1 MLDTAEPINN
11 GSESQSASFAS
22 ETEKTTPVQ
31 RWQTLKN
38 SAVKQIQSTTKNQS
52 FLWGLAFGVTTAV
65 AASLGIGLGILAPL
79 PFVAGEQQTRSLTDI
94 VQKFAVHQMT
104 RPVNILVMGV
114 DRVPDAPID
123 SPAGLNG
130 RSDTLL
136 LLRLDPKNNS
146 VKMLSIPR
154 DTHVDNPFLSID
166 KINQAN
172 VDGGAA
178 LAAEVVSSTLDG
190 VKIDRYVRVTTEAFR
205 QLVDLVGGVEVFV
218 PKKMQYKDVTQ
229 RLEIDL
235 EPGLQTLNG
244 QQAEQFARFRQ
255 DENGDIGR
263 VQRQQL
269 LLKALRQ
276 RLINPS
282 TLPRLPQIISVMQNY
297 VDTNINWEEMLALTN
312 FGLNLERTDMKMVM
326 LPGRFS
332 EPGEFGARSYW
343 VVDEEKRDRL
353 MQDFF
358 GVEVKEIAKDTD
370 NSSTTSVRI
379 AIQNASGQPNMSN
392 RAAQYLRKLGFR
404 NIYLVRDWPE
414 TQTKTQIIV
423 QKGDIKAAEKLQ
435 SALGMGKIEPA
446 SIGDIE
452 SDLTLRVGEDWTP
465 ETAANF

>member
-1 MLDTAEPINN
+1 MDSAEPIKN
-11 GSESQSASFAS
+11 GSESQSGNFPS
-22 ETEKTTPVQ
+22 ETEKTSPVQ
-31 RWQTLKN
+31 QWQTLKTG
-38 SAVKQIQSTTKNQS
+38 AVKRIKSAARNQI
-52 FLWGLAFGVTTAV
+52 FFWGLAFGVTTAV
-65 AASLGIGLGILAPL
+65 AASLGITLGIFAPL
-79 PFVAGEQQTRSLTDI
+79 PFVATEQETRSLTDI
-94 VQKFAVHQMT
+94 IQKFAVHKMT
-104 RPVNILVMGV
+104 RPVNILIMGV
-114 DRVPDAPID
+114 DRVPEAPID

-136 LLRLDPKNNS
+136 LLRLDPTDNS

-154 DTHVDNPFLSID
+154 DTHVNNPFLRIA

-178 LAAEVVSSTLDG
+178 LAAEVVSSNLDG

-218 PKKMQYKDVTQ
+218 PKKMHYIDETQ
-229 RLEIDL
+229 HLDINL
-235 EPGLQTLNG
+235 KPGLQTLNG
-244 QQAEQFARFRQ
+244 KQAEQFVRFRH

-269 LLKALRQ
+269 LLKAVKQ
-276 RLINPS
+276 RLTNPS
-282 TLPRLPQIISVMQNY
+282 IVYRLPQMMSVMKNY
-297 VDTNINWEEMLALTN
+297 VDTNINWEEMLALAN
-312 FGLNLERTDMKMVM
+312 FGLNLQQTDIKMVM

-332 EPGEFGARSYW
+332 QTGEFDGKSYW
-343 VVDEEKRDRL
+343 VVDEKKRDRV
-353 MQDFF
+353 MQDYFALE
-358 GVEVKEIAKDTD
+358 GKEIANKND
-370 NSSTTSVRI
+370 NNSATSVRI

-392 RAAQYLRKLGFR
+392 SAAQYLKKLGFH

-423 QKGDIKAAEKLQ
+423 QKGDTKAAEKLQ
-435 SALGMGKIEPA
+435 SALHIGNIEPA

-465 ETAANF
+465 STAPNF

>member
-1 MLDTAEPINN
+1 MLDTAEPIKH
-11 GSESQSASFAS
+11 GSESQSGNFPS
-22 ETEKTTPVQ
+22 ETEKTSPVQ
-31 RWQTLKN
+31 QWQSLKT
-38 SAVKQIQSTTKNQS
+38 SVVKRIQSAAKNKS
-52 FLWGLAFGVTTAV
+52 LFWGLAFGVTATV
-65 AASLGIGLGILAPL
+65 ATSLGITLGIFAPL
-79 PFVAGEQQTRSLTDI
+79 PFVASEQQTQSLSDI
-94 VQKFAVHQMT
+94 LQKFAVYKMT

-114 DRVPDAPID
+114 DRVPDAPKD

-136 LLRLDPKNNS
+136 LLRLDPSDNS

-154 DTHVDNPFLSID
+154 DTHVDNPFLSIN

-178 LAAEVVSSTLDG
+178 LAADVVSSTLDG

-205 QLVDLVGGVEVFV
+205 KLVDLVGGVEVFV
-218 PKKMQYKDVTQ
+218 PKKMHYKDETQ
-229 RLEIDL
+229 HLEINL

-244 QQAEQFARFRQ
+244 EQAEQFARFRQ

-269 LLKALRQ
+269 LLQAVRQ
-276 RLINPS
+276 RLTNPNI
-282 TLPRLPQIISVMQNY
+282 LPRLPEMMSVMKNY
-297 VDTNINWEEMLALTN
+297 VDTNINWEEMLALAN
-312 FGLNLERTDMKMVM
+312 FGLNLQKTDIKMVM

-332 EPGEFGARSYW
+332 HTGEFDGRSYW

-353 MQDFF
+353 MQQYF
-358 GVEVKEIAKDTD
+358 GVEVKEIAKETEND
-370 NSSTTSVRI
+370 STTSVRI
-379 AIQNASGQPNMSN
+379 AIQNASGQSNMSN

-423 QKGDIKAAEKLQ
+423 QKGDVKAAEKLQ
-435 SALGMGKIEPA
+435 SALGMGTIEPA
-446 SIGDIE
+446 SVGDIE
-452 SDLTLRVGEDWTP
+452 SDLTLRVGEDWIP
-465 ETAANF
+465 STAANF

>member
-11 GSESQSASFAS
+11 GSESQSANFPS

-38 SAVKQIQSTTKNQS
+38 SAVKRIESTVKNPS
-52 FLWGLAFGVTTAV
+52 LLWGLTFGVTTAV
-65 AASLGIGLGILAPL
+65 AASLGIGLGIFTPL
-79 PFVAGEQQTRSLTDI
+79 PFVAGEQETRSLTDI
-94 VQKFAVHQMT
+94 VKKFAVYKMT
-104 RPVNILVMGV
+104 QPVNILVMGV
-114 DRVPDAPID
+114 DRVPDAPTD

-136 LLRLDPKNNS
+136 LVRLDPKDNS

-154 DTHVDNPFLSID
+154 DTHVNNPFLSIE

-178 LAAEVVSSTLDG
+178 LAAEVVSNTLDG

-218 PKKMQYKDVTQ
+218 PRKMQYKDVTQ

-244 QQAEQFARFRQ
+244 DQAEQFARFRQ

-269 LLKALRQ
+269 LLKAVRQ
-276 RLINPS
+276 RLTNPS
-282 TLPRLPQIISVMQNY
+282 ILPRLPQIMSVMQKY
-297 VDTNINWEEMLALTN
+297 VDTNVNWEEMLALAN
-312 FGLNLERTDMKMVM
+312 FGLNLEQTDIKMVM

-332 EPGEFGARSYW
+332 ETGEFDGRSYW
-343 VVDEEKRDRL
+343 VVDEEKRDRV
-353 MQDFF
+353 MQNFF
-358 GVEVKEIAKDTD
+358 GVKVKEIPNDSEN
-370 NSSTTSVRI
+370 NSATSVRI
-379 AIQNASGQPNMSN
+379 AIQNASGQSNISN
-392 RAAQYLRKLGFR
+392 RAAQYLRRLGFR

-414 TQTKTQIIV
+414 TQTTTQIIV

-465 ETAANF
+465 QTSANY

>member
-1 MLDTAEPINN
+1 MLDTAEPIKN
-11 GSESQSASFAS
+11 GSESQSANLSS
-22 ETEKTTPVQ
+22 ETEKTTPIQ
-31 RWQTLKN
+31 RWQTVKN
-38 SAVKQIQSTTKNQS
+38 SAVKRIQSTVKNRN
-52 FLWGLAFGVTTAV
+52 FLWGLVFGVTTA
-65 AASLGIGLGILAPL
+65 AAATLGVNVGIFAPL
-79 PFVAGEQQTRSLTDI
+79 PFIVAEEQPRSLTDI
-94 VQKFAVHQMT
+94 VQKFAVHKMT

-114 DRVPDAPID
+114 DRVPDAPTD

-136 LLRLDPKNNS
+136 LLRLDPKDNS

-229 RLEIDL
+229 RLEINL
-235 EPGLQTLNG
+235 EAGLQTLNG
-244 QQAEQFARFRQ
+244 KQAEQFARFRQ

-269 LLKALRQ
+269 LLKALRE
-276 RLINPS
+276 RLINAS
-282 TLPRLPQIISVMQNY
+282 ILPRLPQILSIMQNY
-297 VDTNINWEEMLALTN
+297 VDTNINWEEMLALAN
-312 FGLNLERTDMKMVM
+312 FGLNLQQTDIKMVM

-332 EPGEFGARSYW
+332 ETGEFGARSYW
-343 VVDEEKRDRL
+343 VVDEEKRDRV
-353 MQDFF
+353 MQEFF
-358 GVEVKEIAKDTD
+358 GVEVKEIAKDSNN
-370 NSSTTSVRI
+370 NSKTSVRI

-392 RAAQYLRKLGFR
+392 RAAQYLRKLGFS
-404 NIYLVRDWPE
+404 NIYLIRDWPE

-435 SALGMGKIEPA
+435 STLGMGKIEPA

-452 SDLTLRVGEDWTP
+452 SDLTLRIGEDWTP

>member
-1 MLDTAEPINN
+1 MFDTAEPIEN
-11 GSESQSASFAS
+11 GSESQSVNLSS
-22 ETEKTTPVQ
+22 KTEKTTPVQ

-38 SAVKQIQSTTKNQS
+38 SAVKRIQSTGKDRS
-52 FLWGLAFGVTTAV
+52 FFWGLTFGVTTAV
-65 AASLGIGLGILAPL
+65 AASLGIGLGIFTPL
-79 PFVAGEQQTRSLTDI
+79 PFVAGEQETRSLTQI
-94 VQKFAVHQMT
+94 VQKFAVHKMT
-104 RPVNILVMGV
+104 QPVNILVMGV
-114 DRVPDAPID
+114 DRVPDAPTD

-136 LLRLDPKNNS
+136 LVRLDPSDNS

-154 DTHVDNPFLSID
+154 DTHVNNPFLSIE
-166 KINQAN
+166 KVNQAN

-178 LAAEVVSSTLDG
+178 LAAEVVSDTLDG

-218 PKKMQYKDVTQ
+218 PKKMHYKDVTQ
-229 RLEIDL
+229 GLEINL

-244 QQAEQFARFRQ
+244 EQAEQFARFRQ

-276 RLINPS
+276 RLINPGI
-282 TLPRLPQIISVMQNY
+282 LPRLPQIISVMQNY
-297 VDTNINWEEMLALTN
+297 VDTNINWEEMLALAN
-312 FGLNLERTDMKMVM
+312 FGMNLEKTDIKMVM

-332 EPGEFGARSYW
+332 ETGEFDGRSYW
-343 VVDEEKRDRL
+343 VVDEGKRDRV

-358 GVEVKEIAKDTD
+358 GVEVKEIAKETD
-370 NSSTTSVRI
+370 NNSETSIRI
-379 AIQNASGQPNMSN
+379 AIQNASGQPNMSS
-392 RAAQYLRKLGFR
+392 RAARYLRKLGFR

-414 TQTKTQIIV
+414 TERNTQIIV
-423 QKGDIKAAEKLQ
+423 QKGDIKAAEKFQ
-435 SALGMGKIEPA
+435 STLGIGKIESA

-452 SDLTLRVGEDWTP
+452 SDLTLRLGEDWTP
-465 ETAANF
+465 ETTSNF

>member
-1 MLDTAEPINN
+1 MFDTAEPINN
-11 GSESQSASFAS
+11 GSESQSANLSS
-22 ETEKTTPVQ
+22 KTEKTIPVQ
-31 RWQTLKN
+31 RWQSLKK
-38 SAVKQIQSTTKNQS
+38 SAVKLIQSTAKNQS
-52 FLWGLAFGVTTAV
+52 FLWGLTFGVTTAV
-65 AASLGIGLGILAPL
+65 ATSLGVGLGIFTPL
-79 PFVAGEQQTRSLTDI
+79 PFVAGEQETRSLTHI
-94 VQKFAVHQMT
+94 IQKFAVHKMT

-136 LLRLDPKNNS
+136 LVRLDPKDNS

-178 LAAEVVSSTLDG
+178 LAAEVVSDTLDG

-205 QLVDLVGGVEVFV
+205 QLVDLVDGVEVFV
-218 PKKMQYKDVTQ
+218 PKEMHYKDVTQ
-229 RLEIDL
+229 GLEIDL

-244 QQAEQFARFRQ
+244 EQAEQFARFRQ

-269 LLKALRQ
+269 LLKSLRQ
-276 RLINPS
+276 RLINPGI
-282 TLPRLPQIISVMQNY
+282 LPRLPQIISVMQNY
-297 VDTNINWEEMLALTN
+297 VDTNINWEEMLALAN
-312 FGLNLERTDMKMVM
+312 FGLNLEQTEIKMVM

-332 EPGEFGARSYW
+332 ETGELGARSYW
-343 VVDEEKRDRL
+343 VVDEEKRDRV
-353 MQDFF
+353 MQNYF
-358 GVEVKEIAKDTD
+358 GVEVKEIATETD
-370 NSSTTSVRI
+370 NNSETSVRI
-379 AIQNASGQPNMSN
+379 AIQNASGQPNMSH
-392 RAAQYLRKLGFR
+392 RAAEHLRELGFR

-414 TQTKTQIIV
+414 TQTTTQIIV
-423 QKGDIKAAEKLQ
+423 QKGDLKAAEKLQ
-435 SALGMGKIEPA
+435 STLRMGKIEPA

-465 ETAANF
+465 QTAANF

>member
-1 MLDTAEPINN
+1 MLDTAEPIDN
-11 GSESQSASFAS
+11 GSQSQPANFPS

-31 RWQTLKN
+31 RWQTLKS
-38 SAVKQIQSTTKNQS
+38 SAVKRIKLTGKNQG
-52 FLWGLAFGVTTAV
+52 FLWGIVFGATTAV
-65 AASLGIGLGILAPL
+65 AASLGITFGIFAPL

-94 VQKFAVHQMT
+94 MQKFAVYKMT

-114 DRVPDAPID
+114 DRVPDAPPD

-154 DTHVDNPFLSID
+154 DTHVDNPFLSIE

-218 PKKMQYKDVTQ
+218 PKKMHYKDVTQ
-229 RLEIDL
+229 KLEIDL

-244 QQAEQFARFRQ
+244 EQAEQFARFRQ

-269 LLKALRQ
+269 LLKAVRQ
-276 RLINPS
+276 RLSNPS
-282 TLPRLPQIISVMQNY
+282 ILPRLPQMMSVMQNY

-312 FGLNLERTDMKMVM
+312 FGINLEKTDIKMVM

-332 EPGEFGARSYW
+332 EPREFDGRSYW
-343 VVDEEKRDRL
+343 VVDAEKRDRV
-353 MQDFF
+353 MQNFF
-358 GVEVKEIAKDTD
+358 GVEVKEVATETNN
-370 NSSTTSVRI
+370 NSQSSVRI

-414 TQTKTQIIV
+414 TQTNTQIIV

-435 SALGMGKIEPA
+435 SALRMGTIEPA

-452 SDLTLRVGEDWTP
+452 SDLTLRIGEDWTP
-465 ETAANF
+465 STAANF

>member
-1 MLDTAEPINN
+1 MDSAEPINH
-11 GSESQSASFAS
+11 GSESSSANFPS
-22 ETEKTTPVQ
+22 ETAKTSPVQ
-31 RWQTLKN
+31 QLQSLTTG
-38 SAVKQIQSTTKNQS
+38 AVKRIQSTAKNQS
-52 FLWGLAFGVTTAV
+52 LLWGLAFGVTTAV
-65 AASLGIGLGILAPL
+65 AVSLGIVLGIFAPL
-79 PFVAGEQQTRSLTDI
+79 PFVKAEHQTRSLTDI
-94 VQKFAVHQMT
+94 IQKFAVHKMT

-114 DRVPDAPID
+114 DRVPDAQKD

-136 LLRLDPKNNS
+136 LLRLDPTENS

-154 DTHVDNPFLSID
+154 DTHVNNPFLSID

-172 VDGGAA
+172 ADGGAA
-178 LAAEVVSSTLDG
+178 LAAEVVSNTLDG
-190 VKIDRYVRVTTEAFR
+190 VQIDRYVRVTTEAFR

-218 PKKMQYKDVTQ
+218 PKKMHYKDVTQ
-229 RLEIDL
+229 RLEINL

-244 QQAEQFARFRQ
+244 SQAEQFARFRQ
-255 DENGDIGR
+255 DESGDIGR

-269 LLKALRQ
+269 LLKAVRQ
-276 RLINPS
+276 RLTNPS
-282 TLPRLPQIISVMQNY
+282 ILPRLPEIMSVMKNY
-297 VDTNINWEEMLALTN
+297 VDTNINWEEMLALAN
-312 FGLNLERTDMKMVM
+312 FGLNLQQTDIKMVM

-332 EPGEFGARSYW
+332 QTGEFDGRSYW
-343 VVDEEKRDRL
+343 VVDEKKRDRL
-353 MQDFF
+353 MQNYF
-358 GVEVKEIAKDTD
+358 GVEAKEIAD
-370 NSSTTSVRI
+370 NNDNNSPTSIRI

-414 TQTKTQIIV
+414 TETKTQIIV

-435 SALGMGKIEPA
+435 STLGIGNIEPA

-465 ETAANF
+465 STAANF

>member
-1 MLDTAEPINN
+1 MLDTAEPIKN
-11 GSESQSASFAS
+11 GSESQSDNCPS
-22 ETEKTTPVQ
+22 ETEKTSPVK
-31 RWQTLKN
+31 RWQTLKTG
-38 SAVKQIQSTTKNQS
+38 AVKRIKSTVKNHS
-52 FLWGLAFGVTTAV
+52 LLWGLAFGVTTSV
-65 AASLGIGLGILAPL
+65 AASLGITLGIFAPL
-79 PFVAGEQQTRSLTDI
+79 PFVAPEQQRRSLTDI
-94 VQKFAVHQMT
+94 IQKFAVHKMT
-104 RPVNILVMGV
+104 QPVNILVMGV
-114 DRVPDAPID
+114 DRVPNAPTD

-136 LLRLDPKNNS
+136 LLRLNPSDNS

-154 DTHVDNPFLSID
+154 DTYVDNPFLSID

-172 VDGGAA
+172 ADGGAA
-178 LAAEVVSSTLDG
+178 LAAEVVSNTLDG

-205 QLVDLVGGVEVFV
+205 QLVDLVDGVEVFV
-218 PKKMQYKDVTQ
+218 PQKMHYKDVTQ
-229 RLEIDL
+229 RLEINL

-244 QQAEQFARFRQ
+244 KQAEQFARFRQ

-282 TLPRLPQIISVMQNY
+282 ILPRLPQIMSVMQKY
-297 VDTNINWEEMLALTN
+297 VDTNINWEEMLALAN
-312 FGLNLERTDMKMVM
+312 FGLNFQQTDIKMVM

-332 EPGEFGARSYW
+332 ETGELGARSYW
-343 VVDEEKRDRL
+343 VVDEEKRDRV
-353 MQDFF
+353 MHDFF
-358 GVEVKEIAKDTD
+358 GVEVKEIAKETEN
-370 NSSTTSVRI
+370 NSESSVRI
-379 AIQNASGQPNMSN
+379 AIQNASGQPNISH
-392 RAAQYLRKLGFR
+392 RAAEYLRSLGFR
-404 NIYLVRDWPE
+404 NIYVVRDWPE

-435 SALGMGKIEPA
+435 LALGKGTIEPA

-465 ETAANF
+465 STAANF